1 LVFPLKK
8 INILFLIT
16 TFQKDGPGNVLLNI
30 VKNLPKES
38 YNIIVACLY
47 RPGKVQALIEK
58 EGIKTLNMN
67 QKGVLKGWL
76 DIRALIKIRRIL
88 IEQHIDII
96 HTHLIRAD
104 IYGRLAAI
112 RFDKPFIIT
121 TIHNLDFYRKEKKY
135 FFLKLLDSYLSKF
148 NDKIITVSKSV
159 MDFTIQ
165 NQNIPPCKFVIIYNS
180 IDIEQFKPSPRNNK
194 LNNSNFTVGFL
205 GRLHKQKN
213 LTTLLKAIE
222 LVYKENRRIKL
233 LIGGQ
238 GPEKEKL
245 LKIANNLN
253 LMHTVTFLDYVSD
266 VVKFFTQIDIF
277 VLSSIIEGHPLVL
290 LEAMASGLPCV
301 STDAGGISETIIN
314 GESGFVVEKSNPTQ
328 LAKRIVEITN
338 NTQLQE
344 KMGRK
349 GREIVEKKFNS
360 VISAQKHH
368 WLYKSLIE

>member
-1 LVFPLKK
+1 MVFPLKK

-47 RPGKVQALIEK
+47 RHGKVQKLIEK

-88 IEQHIDII
+88 TEYQIDII

-112 RFDKPFIIT
+112 RFDTLFIIT

-135 FFLKLLDSYLSKF
+135 FILKLLDSYLSKF

-159 MDFTIQ
+159 MEFTIN
-165 NQNIPPCKFVIIYNS
+165 NQNIPSDKFVTIYNS
-180 IDIEQFKPSPRNNK
+180 VDLERFQPTYRYNKIKNN
-194 LNNSNFTVGFL
+194 NYTVGFL

-213 LTTLLKAIE
+213 LPTLLKATE
-222 LVYKENRRIKL
+222 LVNRENKGIKF
-233 LIGGQ
+233 LIGGE

-245 LKIANNLN
+245 VKITENLN
-253 LMHTVTFLDYVSD
+253 LINTITFIDYVSD
-266 VVKFFTQIDIF
+266 VVNFFTKIDIF
-277 VLSSIIEGHPLVL
+277 VLSSIIEGHPLAL

-301 STDAGGISETIIN
+301 ATDAGGISETIIN
-314 GESGFVVEKSNPTQ
+314 GKSGFVVEKSNPLQ
-328 LAKRIVEITN
+328 LAKRIIEIAN
-338 NTQLQE
+338 NTQLQQ

-349 GREIVEKKFNS
+349 GREIVEEKFNS
-360 VISAQKHH
+360 IIFAQKHH
-368 WLYKSLIE
+368 MLYKSLLV

>member
-1 LVFPLKK
+1 LKK

-47 RPGKVQALIEK
+47 RQGKVQELIEK

-88 IEQHIDII
+88 TEYHIDII

-112 RFDKPFIIT
+112 RFNTLFIIT

-135 FFLKLLDSYLSKF
+135 FILKLLDSYLSKF

-159 MDFTIQ
+159 MEFTIN
-165 NQNIPPCKFVIIYNS
+165 NQNIPSDKFVTIYNS
-180 IDIEQFKPSPRNNK
+180 VDLERFQPTYRYNKIKNN
-194 LNNSNFTVGFL
+194 NYTVGFL

-213 LTTLLKAIE
+213 LPTLLKATE
-222 LVYKENRRIKL
+222 LVNRENKGIKF
-233 LIGGQ
+233 LIGGE

-245 LKIANNLN
+245 VKITENLN
-253 LMHTVTFLDYVSD
+253 LINTITFIDYVSD
-266 VVKFFTQIDIF
+266 VVNFFTKIDIF
-277 VLSSIIEGHPLVL
+277 VLSSIIEGHPLAL

-301 STDAGGISETIIN
+301 ATDAGGISETIIN
-314 GESGFVVEKSNPTQ
+314 GESGFVVEKSNPLQ
-328 LAKRIVEITN
+328 LAKKIIEIAN
-338 NTQLQE
+338 NTQLQQ

-349 GREIVEKKFNS
+349 GREIVEEKFNS
-360 VISAQKHH
+360 IIFAQKHH
-368 WLYKSLIE
+368 MLYKSLIK